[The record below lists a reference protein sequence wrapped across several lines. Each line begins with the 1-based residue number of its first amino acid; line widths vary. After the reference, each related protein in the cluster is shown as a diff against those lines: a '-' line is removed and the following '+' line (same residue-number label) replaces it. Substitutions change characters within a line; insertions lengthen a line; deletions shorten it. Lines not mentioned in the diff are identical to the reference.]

1 MSYRERQGG
10 PTGQAPF
17 DAPATRP
24 GEPEKKEESGAVHG
38 VISMRPTSKELI
50 EFIQRFSATLLAAGG
65 QTSRVDRTAAR
76 IARAYGFEVELAI
89 FSRHLMLSVIKTAED
104 GIAAERR
111 TAVSSIISGAPN
123 FQRAAALNALSW
135 SIGDNQLSLSA
146 ARQQFESICAV
157 PPISPSLLRMLVSC
171 ANASFCSL
179 FNGDW
184 PAMGL
189 VFCATYVGFFL
200 RQKFICWGMDIKIAF
215 FLCSFFSSLIGSLGI
230 IAHLGETPQ
239 TAMAASVLF
248 LIPGVPLINA
258 MLDILDGHVLMGVS
272 RLIQASTL
280 IVCIALGLAMTML
293 LMGVDAL

>member
-1 MSYRERQGG
+1 MSYNDRQGG
-10 PTGQAPF
+10 LVGPDGEAAFAAPEDQAENGSTAGGKAASLPSPS
-17 DAPATRP
+17 A
-24 GEPEKKEESGAVHG
+24 
-38 VISMRPTSKELI
+38 KELI
-50 EFIQRFSATLLAAGG
+50 EFIQLFSATLLAAGG

-76 IARAYGFEVELAI
+76 IARAYGFEVELAV
-89 FSRHLMLSVIKTAED
+89 FSRHLMLSVIKPAE
-104 GIAAERR
+104 GGVAAERR

-123 FQRAAALNALSW
+123 FQRVAALNALSW
-135 SIGDNQLSLSA
+135 SIGDNRLGLA
-146 ARQQFESICAV
+146 VARQHFDAICAV
-157 PPISPSLLRMLVSC
+157 PAIKPALLRILVSC
-171 ANASFCSL
+171 ANAAFCSL

-184 PAMGL
+184 TAMGL
-189 VFCATYVGFFL
+189 VFCATYAGFFL
-200 RQKFICWGMDIKIAF
+200 RQKLVHWGMDIKITF
-215 FLCSFFSSLIGSLGI
+215 FLCAFFSSLIASLGV

-293 LMGVDAL
+293 LMGVDSL